1 MKNKIKCISF
11 IMIVTI
17 MLLTIKS
24 NAAMAIKPGTTTW
37 TSINVS
43 DSYAQCYNLRNA
55 DSTLGANQLDPHLT
69 LNKDWGAVAYLAI
82 STYGS
87 VNSSTLPTTTINGAS
102 YTTTNGN
109 ATGVMNM
116 GNIYTQTASDNEN
129 DTHNYADMI
138 EIYNNIETKYV
149 EKLSSNPTSD
159 TTVGQALVET
169 ISWFGSANDYGI
181 PTLYRWKVLG
191 YTVSSGNGSYNTT
204 FRPVIWNIK

>member
-87 VNSSTLPTTTINGAS
+87 VNSSTLPTTTINGTS

-109 ATGVMNM
+109 ATGVMDM
-116 GNIYTQTASDNEN
+116 GKDYTQTSSLKSDYEEEN
-129 DTHNYADMI
+129 NYANLV
-138 EIYNNIETKYV
+138 NNVNSKYV
-149 EKLSSNPTSD
+149 EILPNSLIYANTL
-159 TTVGQALVET
+159 GQAINET
-169 ISWFGSANDYGI
+169 KSWWGTS
-181 PTLYRWKVLG
+181 
-191 YTVSSGNGSYNTT
+191 VSDSGNGWY
-204 FRPVIWNIK
+204 PVVNRYSMLDVNLRC